1 MLLAIDVGN
10 SQTQFGL
17 YADARLVHQ
26 FDVATTT
33 HRTCDEYGVLLT
45 ALLQQVQ
52 ISANQLEAAVLASV
66 VPPLTSVFRQL
77 CERLGVPPLV
87 VGPGVRTGMPV
98 HYENARD
105 VGADRIVNGVA
116 AYERYRT
123 ATGGP
128 HGVIVVD
135 FATAT
140 ICDVVSPKGEYVGG
154 AIAPGVA
161 ISTEALFTQASKL
174 PRVDLQVPS
183 SAIGKSTV
191 ASMLSGIVFGH
202 AGCVDGLVNRMRAE
216 LAFKPRVVATG
227 MLAPLLAPH
236 CQVIEDVDPCLTLEG
251 LRLVHLRNQQG
262 TRDEPSRDP
271 RRRDPGGA

>member
-10 SQTQFGL
+10 SQIQFGL
-17 YADARLVHQ
+17 YDGARLLHQ
-26 FDVATTT
+26 FDVAT
-33 HRTCDEYGVLLT
+33 HRQRTCDEYGVLLA

-52 ISANQLEAAVLASV
+52 IAPAQLQAAVLASV
-66 VPPLTSVFRQL
+66 VPPLTSVFRRL

-116 AYERYRT
+116 AYERYRSRE
-123 ATGGP
+123 GGP
-128 HGVIVVD
+128 HGVLVVD
-135 FATAT
+135 FGTAT

-154 AIAPGVA
+154 AIAPGVV
-161 ISTEALFTQASKL
+161 ISAEALFTQASKL
-174 PRVDLQVPS
+174 PRVDLQVPN

-191 ASMLSGIVFGH
+191 SSMLSGIVFGH
-202 AGCVDGLVNRMRAE
+202 AAGVEGLVRRMRAE
-216 LAFKPRVVATG
+216 LAFVPRVVATG

-236 CQVIEDVDPCLTLEG
+236 CEVIEDVDPCLTLEG

-262 TRDEPSRDP
+262 TP
-271 RRRDPGGA
+271 R